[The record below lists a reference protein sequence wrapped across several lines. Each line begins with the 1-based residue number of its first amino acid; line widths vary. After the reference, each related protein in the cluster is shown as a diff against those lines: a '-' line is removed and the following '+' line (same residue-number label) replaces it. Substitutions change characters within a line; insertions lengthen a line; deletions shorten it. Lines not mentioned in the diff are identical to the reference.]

1 MIFEELQFSAVV
13 LCYGPLLLVVGGI
26 IAFAILTDRQA
37 TRTYLRN
44 LDPRSDRERGPA
56 TRVDVDEP
64 TVAATPAGY
73 TVAIQPRDR
82 ESVDATVSPSTATVV
97 EEPAPAVEAAPAPQA
112 AEPDE
117 LRRIEGIGPKMAAV
131 LNEAGITTFAQL
143 ANYTPAEL
151 REILNAAGVAQITDP
166 ATWPEQAELAAAGDW
181 EALDALQDDLKAGR
195 R

>member
-13 LCYGPLLLVVGGI
+13 LCYGPLVLVVGGI

-56 TRVDVDEP
+56 TRVDVDKP

-82 ESVDATVSPSTATVV
+82 ESVDANVPASAATAV
-97 EEPAPAVEAAPAPQA
+97 EETPAVEA
-112 AEPDE
+112 EPDN
-117 LRRIEGIGPKMAAV
+117 LKRIEGVGPKMATV

-143 ANYTPAEL
+143 ASYTPAEL

-181 EALDALQDDLKAGR
+181 AALDALQDDLEAGR